1 MLVGSSAI
9 IDLLKI
15 LGIVAGCTV
24 VVLILSWWD
33 GRF

>member
-1 MLVGSSAI
+1 MLASSAM

-15 LGIVAGCTV
+15 LGIVGGCV
-24 VVLILSWWD
+24 VLVLILSWFD